1 MPSFTLFSFRFIER
15 SAKKKL
21 TVRECACVRACMSV
35 NTYSIVWLYQ
45 ISWTNGIVSF
55 RTWQIPQCGSGSG
68 MNLWLT
74 NHKTLMQI
82 NQPYIVLYYITLHR
96 TCVRTVWTALVN
108 WSIDLGTFLQQ
119 IRIFIRFGFF
129 PFHKQ
134 NFKTT
139 SAACVR
145 LRLQN
150 IEMIKWTSDCPHIQK
165 MLWSTCAFK
174 L

>member
-1 MPSFTLFSFRFIER
+1 M
-15 SAKKKL
+15 
-21 TVRECACVRACMSV
+21 CMSV

-68 MNLWLT
+68 MNLSLT

-119 IRIFIRFGFF
+119 IRIFIRVDRGFSTSRF
-129 PFHKQ
+129 FRLFSFSQAKFQ
-134 NFKTT
+134 NNVCSVCA
-139 SAACVR
+139 SAFAEYWNDQMN
-145 LRLQN
+145 LRLPTHSKN
-150 IEMIKWTSDCPHIQK
+150 ALINVR
-165 MLWSTCAFK
+165 F
-174 L
+174 